1 MFLFLFKDASFE
13 WDITTENVCGLKQI
27 RWRRFVCFCSYD
39 SSDVFCT

>member
-27 RWRRFVCFCSYD
+27 RWRRHLVLPIMYHKLRLMK
-39 SSDVFCT
+39 